1 MKLVSGLLAA
11 GIMSVGLV
19 SSSYTGQ
26 GKLNEAEQIAASYSS
41 KTAKVIDMVYFLES
55 ENKALSQEVANLKA
69 ELDRNWNT
77 AEEVNALIEETKVLR
92 HRISVLEEQNAQLEN
107 ELLNNTY
114 KAELEKANQE
124 IEKANQSA
132 QTHLNN
138 VANTLDESVFDGILE
153 SE

>member
-1 MKLVSGLLAA
+1 MKLVSGLLAV

-41 KTAKVIDMVYFLES
+41 KTVRVIEMVYSLES
-55 ENKALSQEVANLKA
+55 ENKALSQEVTNLKA
-69 ELDRNWNT
+69 ELERNWNT

-107 ELLNNTY
+107 ELVNNTY

-132 QTHLNN
+132 QAHLNN
-138 VANTLDESVFDGILE
+138 VVNTLDESVFDGILE